1 MRCLGVKTVGI
12 VGYPGAG
19 KTTLSEE
26 LRGILGLPVIHTDD
40 YLHLPHAAI
49 PEAILGDLRVFQ
61 EGYIVEG
68 THVVRLFERG
78 WQPDLVI
85 FVRGG
90 RLSRDCASIRKM
102 TENKMRYCLS
112 PVEFA

>member
-1 MRCLGVKTVGI
+1 MTLPLMREVRTVGI

-19 KTTLSEE
+19 KTTLA
-26 LRGILGLPVIHTDD
+26 GQLGWETVIHTDD
-40 YLHLPHAAI
+40 YLHLPHELI
-49 PEAILGDLRVFQ
+49 PGAILATLSSLSSYV
-61 EGYIVEG
+61 VEG

-90 RLSRDCASIRKM
+90 GKKASHQSIRKM
-102 TENKMRYCLS
+102 TDNKMKFCRA
-112 PVEFA
+112 PVEIV